1 MTNPVTPFRN
11 DLFGSRGMDI
21 KAAMDYAET
30 MISTFQGTEYAA
42 AKTAIGVLVNTIESA
57 VTQSKG
63 PTPLEEAL
71 FEIIDKRIA
80 VLQINTQVEINA
92 SIDDWMDNNLRDK
105 MMDILANEDIDDD
118 ISNWMSNNFDIT
130 DYNVDDAIESWAD
143 NNLDE
148 KIQDAI
154 AKLNPGMSSKEFDYS
169 LSEVNKI
176 MQRAQQRAKDIAEG
190 RPPKF
195 EAEPEAPAAGG
206 KSKFKVIGT
215 EPVKAP

>member
-1 MTNPVTPFRN
+1 MSNPVTPFRN
-11 DLFGSRGMDI
+11 NLFGSRGMDI
-21 KAAMDYAET
+21 QSALDYAET

-92 SIDDWMDNNLRDK
+92 SVEDWMDNNLRDK

-130 DYNVDDAIESWAD
+130 DYNVDDAIESWMD
-143 NNLDE
+143 NNMDE

-154 AKLNPGMSSKEFDYS
+154 SNIEFS
-169 LSEVNKI
+169 V
-176 MQRAQQRAKDIAEG
+176 
-190 RPPKF
+190 
-195 EAEPEAPAAGG
+195 
-206 KSKFKVIGT
+206 T
-215 EPVKAP
+215 VK

>member
-21 KAAMDYAET
+21 KAAMDYVET

-42 AKTAIGVLVNTIESA
+42 ARTAIGVLVNTIESA

-92 SIDDWMDNNLRDK
+92 SIDDWMENNLRDK

-130 DYNVDDAIESWAD
+130 DYNVDDAIESWMD
-143 NNLDE
+143 NNMDE

-154 AKLNPGMSSKEFDYS
+154 SNIEFS
-169 LSEVNKI
+169 V
-176 MQRAQQRAKDIAEG
+176 
-190 RPPKF
+190 
-195 EAEPEAPAAGG
+195 
-206 KSKFKVIGT
+206 T
-215 EPVKAP
+215 VK

>member
-1 MTNPVTPFRN
+1 MSNPVTPFRN
-11 DLFGSRGMDI
+11 NLFGSRGMDI
-21 KAAMDYAET
+21 QSALDYAET

-148 KIQDAI
+148 KISEAI
-154 AKLNPGMSSKEFDYS
+154 NNLTFNVT
-169 LSEVNKI
+169 LS
-176 MQRAQQRAKDIAEG
+176 
-190 RPPKF
+190 
-195 EAEPEAPAAGG
+195 
-206 KSKFKVIGT
+206 
-215 EPVKAP
+215 

>member
-21 KAAMDYAET
+21 KAAMDYAEI
-30 MISTFQGTEYAA
+30 MINTFQGSEYAA

-71 FEIIDKRIA
+71 FAIIDKRIA

-92 SIDDWMDNNLRDK
+92 SVEDWMDNNLRDK

-130 DYNVDDAIESWAD
+130 DYNVDDAIDSWMENNMDDKIQEAI
-143 NNLDE
+143 NNLTF
-148 KIQDAI
+148 
-154 AKLNPGMSSKEFDYS
+154 SVTVS
-169 LSEVNKI
+169 
-176 MQRAQQRAKDIAEG
+176 
-190 RPPKF
+190 
-195 EAEPEAPAAGG
+195 
-206 KSKFKVIGT
+206 
-215 EPVKAP
+215 

>member
-21 KAAMDYAET
+21 KAAMDYVET
-30 MISTFQGTEYAA
+30 MINTFQGTEYAA
-42 AKTAIGVLVNTIESA
+42 ARTAVGVLVNTIESA

-71 FEIIDKRIA
+71 FAIIDKRIA
-80 VLQINTQVEINA
+80 VMQINSQVEINA

-130 DYNVDDAIESWAD
+130 DYNVDDAIESWAN

-154 AKLNPGMSSKEFDYS
+154 SNIEFS
-169 LSEVNKI
+169 V
-176 MQRAQQRAKDIAEG
+176 
-190 RPPKF
+190 
-195 EAEPEAPAAGG
+195 
-206 KSKFKVIGT
+206 T
-215 EPVKAP
+215 VK

>member
-1 MTNPVTPFRN
+1 
-11 DLFGSRGMDI
+11 MDI
-21 KAAMDYAET
+21 KAAMDYAEI
-30 MISTFQGTEYAA
+30 MINTFQGSEYAA

-80 VLQINTQVEINA
+80 VLQINSQVEINA
-92 SIDDWMDNNLRDK
+92 SIDDWMENNLRDK

-143 NNLDE
+143 NNLDD
-148 KIQDAI
+148 KIQEAI
-154 AKLNPGMSSKEFDYS
+154 SNIEFS
-169 LSEVNKI
+169 V
-176 MQRAQQRAKDIAEG
+176 
-190 RPPKF
+190 
-195 EAEPEAPAAGG
+195 
-206 KSKFKVIGT
+206 T
-215 EPVKAP
+215 VK